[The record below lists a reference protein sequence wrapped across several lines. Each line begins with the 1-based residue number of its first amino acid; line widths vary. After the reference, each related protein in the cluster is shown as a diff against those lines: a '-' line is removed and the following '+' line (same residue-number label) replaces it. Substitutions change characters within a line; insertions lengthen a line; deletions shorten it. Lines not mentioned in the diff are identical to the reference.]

1 MYKVSVIVPV
11 YNVEKYLRDCI
22 DSIINQT
29 IKEIE
34 IILID
39 DGSKDNSLSICNE
52 YAKKYSNIKVIHKDN
67 GGLSSARNV
76 GLDQATSPYIMF
88 IDSDDLYLPNSIEV
102 MLNEIESKKADY
114 VIGNYQNL
122 TEDGVLWDKPI
133 FDLEKYKN
141 FKLSIKDY
149 TKSFYIMNS
158 SACNKIFRRSFIE
171 KHNLR
176 FIEGIPAE
184 DAVFTT
190 FLFLKSKN
198 VYYINDVMYLYRQ
211 RNGDSI
217 STNVTLDYF
226 KGISKAYKIIYDN
239 FNEAKELNF
248 YRAFYAKSMTYNLYK
263 FIDSK
268 AMTDDERLEALSRM
282 RWFYKLSIDLKV
294 PGCQESLSYL
304 INKIIDGEF
313 RDVIDCSKII
323 SEIRDM
329 LPRDIKEKMSK
340 PSKDMYDKIFEVKY
354 E

>member
-1 MYKVSVIVPV
+1 MYKVSVIVPI
-11 YNVEKYLRDCI
+11 YNVEKYLNDCI
-22 DSIINQT
+22 KSILNQT
-29 IKEIE
+29 IKDIE
-34 IILID
+34 IILVD
-39 DGSKDNSLSICNE
+39 DGSTDNSLSIC
-52 YAKKYSNIKVIHKDN
+52 KKYSEYNNIKIIHKEN
-67 GGLSSARNV
+67 GGLSSARNA
-76 GLDQATSPYIMF
+76 GLDASTAPYIMF
-88 IDSDDLYLPNSIEV
+88 IDSDDLFLPNSVEV
-102 MLNEIESKKADY
+102 MLNEIEEKSADY
-114 VIGNYQNL
+114 VIGNYQNI
-122 TEDGVLWDKPI
+122 TEEGRLWDKTV
-133 FDLEKYKN
+133 FDINKYSN

-158 SACNKIFRRSFIE
+158 SVCNKIFRKSFID
-171 KHNLR
+171 KYNLR
-176 FIEGIPAE
+176 FVEGIPAE

-190 FLFLKSKN
+190 FLFIKSKN

-217 STNVTLDYF
+217 STNGTLNYF

-239 FNEAKELNF
+239 FCEANELDF

-268 AMTDDERLEALSRM
+268 ALNEDERLEVLSRL

-304 INKIIDGEF
+304 INKIIAGEF

-323 SEIRDM
+323 AEIRSK
-329 LPRDIKEKMSK
+329 LPNNIKEEMSK
-340 PSKDMYDKIFEVKY
+340 PNKEMYDKIFEVTY